1 MLEWFIKNKEV
12 NGKMVWVN
20 KQKYEEL
27 LARLQIAES
36 KVLELNSN
44 STRNKAE
51 KANQVLNN
59 LGIASHTESG
69 KQIRS
74 ALALELLGAEY
85 DMVDKYS
92 KAVFVKTQG
101 VPVMK
106 EVRQMLE
113 NEGILSTK
121 QGIQHKEEIK

>member
-1 MLEWFIKNKEV
+1 MLEKTIKNEEV
-12 NGKMVWVN
+12 LDKMAWIN
-20 KQKYEEL
+20 KNEL
-27 LARLQIAES
+27 
-36 KVLELNSN
+36 VD
-44 STRNKAE
+44 KAK
-51 KANQVLNN
+51 KANDVLNA

-101 VPVMK
+101 GEVMA
-106 EVRQMLE
+106 EVKKMLA

-121 QGIQHKEEIK
+121 AGVTQTEQVIH

>member
-1 MLEWFIKNKEV
+1 M
-12 NGKMVWVN
+12 WVN
-20 KQKYEEL
+20 KNEYE
-27 LARLQIAES
+27 RLITENEDLRTEITQL
-36 KVLELNSN
+36 K
-44 STRNKAE
+44 TDTTKNKAL
-51 KANQVLNN
+51 KANEVLNN

-101 VPVMK
+101 ADVMI
-106 EVRQMLE
+106 EVRKMLE
-113 NEGILSTK
+113 QEGVLTK
-121 QGIQHKEEIK
+121 KQLEQKK